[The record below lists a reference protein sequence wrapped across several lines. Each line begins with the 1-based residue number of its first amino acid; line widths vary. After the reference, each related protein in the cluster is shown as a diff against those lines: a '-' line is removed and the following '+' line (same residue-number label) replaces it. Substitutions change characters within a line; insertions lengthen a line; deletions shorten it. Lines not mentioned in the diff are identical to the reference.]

1 MKKLAPFLALVLAG
15 CLHPV
20 SLETLTPP
28 EPPVWDKDCNP
39 GVVWITELAT
49 TEVYSLADIPHDAVE
64 VRDLCLGEIAKM
76 GFLVFYKPQEE
87 RISTTL
93 PYAVFLG
100 KSWDE
105 WTPERQANIACHEL
119 VHAKWEQAVGL
130 HALKIYATSS
140 GRLAAEANA
149 YRQGLRVD
157 AAIGVPPAE
166 VERRAR
172 ARAAD
177 LGKSYRL
184 SGDAARCQEPFM
196 LKVFGYAP
204 DL

>member
-1 MKKLAPFLALVLAG
+1 MKQLAPILALALVG
-15 CLHPV
+15 CPHPV
-20 SLETLTPP
+20 SLETIAPP
-28 EPPVWDKDCNP
+28 EPPVWDKDCDP
-39 GVVWITELAT
+39 GVEWVTELAT
-49 TEVYSLADIPHDAVE
+49 TEAYSLTEIPSDAAAA
-64 VRDLCLGEIAKM
+64 RDLCLSEIAKM

-87 RISTTL
+87 RISTTV

-130 HALKIYATSS
+130 HALKIYAVSS

-157 AAIGVPPAE
+157 AAIGVDPAE

-172 ARAAD
+172 SRARD

-196 LKVFGYAP
+196 LKVFGYEP